1 MERTGESA
9 GGVRRVVTVDNTT
22 SRGGTAAVP
31 LWNIANVLTIIRVVL
46 VPVFAVTLF
55 VDSGQSLLFRLLA
68 AGIFA
73 VAAITDRFDGQL
85 ARNRGLITDFGKIV
99 DPIADKALIGTALIG
114 LSVLGFLPWW
124 VTVVILVRELGITVL
139 RLIVVKRGVI
149 PASRGG
155 KLKTVV
161 QVVAIGL
168 YVLPLEMLASW
179 LPMVAHVVM
188 AAALVLT
195 LGTGIQYVI
204 KASEMTSRTP
214 SPQKDNGL

>member
-1 MERTGESA
+1 M
-9 GGVRRVVTVDNTT
+9 VTVDNTT
-22 SRGGTAAVP
+22 SHGGTAAVP
-31 LWNIANVLTIIRVVL
+31 LWNIANVLTIIRVIL

-55 VDSGQSLLFRLLA
+55 VESGQSLAFRLIA

-73 VAAITDRFDGQL
+73 IAAITDRFDGQL
-85 ARNRGLITDFGKIV
+85 ARSRGLITDFGKIV

-114 LSVLGFLPWW
+114 LSVLDFLPWW
-124 VTVVILVRELGITVL
+124 VTIVILVREMGITAL

-168 YVLPLEMLASW
+168 YVLPLEMVASW
-179 LPMVAHVVM
+179 LPVIAHVVM
-188 AAALVLT
+188 ALALVLT
-195 LGTGIQYVI
+195 LGTGVQYVI
-204 KASEMTSRTP
+204 RAVEMVSHAP
-214 SPQKDNGL
+214 SSQTDEGS

>member
-31 LWNIANVLTIIRVVL
+31 LWNIANVLTIIREVL

-55 VDSGQSLLFRLLA
+55 VASGQSLLFRLLA

-161 QVVAIGL
+161 QIVAIGL
-168 YVLPLEMLASW
+168 YILPLEHLAPWMPW
-179 LPMVAHVVM
+179 LAHITMGIAV
-188 AAALVLT
+188 VLT
-195 LGTGIQYVI
+195 VVTGAHYIYRAAVLGRRR
-204 KASEMTSRTP
+204 SE
-214 SPQKDNGL
+214 